1 MTTTATDSMPQWM
14 VEAEEGRRSFIMGHL
29 PAHLPGL
36 EIAPYF
42 HPVSDRS
49 KHDVFYVDCIDND
62 EIQRKAAVNPGSV
75 GREVPWIDAVWVPGK
90 RLAKCIE
97 GRRFGYCIASHVL
110 EHVPNPLGWLQEIL
124 ECVEVGGRVAILLPH
139 KAFTMDYYRPL
150 TTFAQVVGW
159 SIEKP
164 SRPTATQVMDFL
176 SQSFYDDGSVS
187 FAAGLPPFAEARRH
201 YSDTQSVDFA
211 RHVHATD
218 TYLDVH
224 CTVWTPES
232 FVEIFRRIRAAG
244 LIDADVIGPF
254 TGFTGSPQAE
264 FLVYLEKTAPAA

>member
-1 MTTTATDSMPQWM
+1 MTATATATFPQWM
-14 VEAEEGRRSFIMGHL
+14 VEAEEGRRSFIMSRL

-42 HPVSDRS
+42 HPVTDRT

-75 GREVPWIDAVWVPGK
+75 GREVPWIDAVWVPGR
-90 RLAKCIE
+90 RLAKCID
-97 GRRFGYCIASHVL
+97 GRRFGYAIASHVL
-110 EHVPNPLGWLQEIL
+110 EHVPNPLGWLGEIL
-124 ECVEVGGRVAILLPH
+124 ECVEVGGRVAILLPNKLH
-139 KAFTMDYYRPL
+139 SMDYYRPL

-159 SIEKP
+159 SIEQP

-176 SQSFYDDGSVS
+176 SQSFLDDGTVS
-187 FAAGLPPFAEARRH
+187 FDTPLPPFEKARRH
-201 YSDTQSVDFA
+201 YSDRQAVDFA
-211 RHVHATD
+211 RHVHGND
-218 TYLDVH
+218 SYLDVH

-232 FVEIFRRIRAAG
+232 FVEIFQRLRRCG
-244 LIDADVIGPF
+244 LIDAEVSGPH

-264 FLVYLEKTAPAA
+264 FLVYLEKTAPSA